1 MIDKN
6 LVDDKEK
13 CEGLHYILVARMALQ
28 RKKENTDQTHGTDST
43 ESEEESEKEEHDEE
57 SDAIQIDDE

>member
-1 MIDKN
+1 MRR
-6 LVDDKEK
+6 
-13 CEGLHYILVARMALQ
+13 VAWYSCSIALQ
-28 RKKENTDQTHGTDST
+28 RKKENTDQTHCT